1 MSFLR
6 LKKWSVPTVLLLA
19 AACAGVAAPRKQAD
33 LPRVEQ
39 IVIEGTNQFRA
50 GESRVV
56 LRNSKELENAA
67 RAFAEYMART
77 GKFDHEVDGTTPA
90 SRVKAAGYQ
99 FCRIGE
105 NIARHYSTQGFD
117 TPDLGRRLVESWKE
131 SPGHRHNML
140 EPDVIETGVAV
151 VHKRHDGIDD
161 FYAVQLFGKP
171 RDPKR
176 GRGGCG

>member
-1 MSFLR
+1 MR
-6 LKKWSVPTVLLLA
+6 LVLQGLLSLGAAALVLA
-19 AACAGVAAPRKQAD
+19 ACPAFAAPARPD
-33 LPRVEQ
+33 LDAVERQ
-39 IVIEGTNQFRA
+39 VIEGTNQFRA

-56 LRNSKELENAA
+56 LRTNPELEKAA
-67 RAFAEYMART
+67 RDFAEYMART
-77 GKFDHEVDGTTPA
+77 GKFDHVVDGTTPS

-105 NIARHYSTQGFD
+105 NLARHYSTHGFT
-117 TPDLGRRLVESWKE
+117 TPDLGRRMVEGWKE
-131 SPGHRHNML
+131 SAGHRRNML

-171 RDPKR
+171 RDTKR

>member
-1 MSFLR
+1 MHPLR
-6 LKKWSVPTVLLLA
+6 ILPMGALLA
-19 AACAGVAAPRKQAD
+19 AAACATTAAPHKEAD
-33 LPRVEQ
+33 LPQVEKI
-39 IVIEGTNQFRA
+39 IVEGTNQFRA
-50 GESRVV
+50 GESRVE
-56 LRNSKELENAA
+56 LRTNPELEKAA
-67 RAFAEYMART
+67 RDFAEYMART
-77 GKFDHEVDGTTPA
+77 GKFDHVVDGTTPS

-105 NIARHYSTQGFD
+105 NLARHYSTHGFT
-117 TPDLGRRLVESWKE
+117 TPDLGRRMVEGWKE
-131 SPGHRHNML
+131 SAGHRRNML

-171 RDPKR
+171 RDTKR